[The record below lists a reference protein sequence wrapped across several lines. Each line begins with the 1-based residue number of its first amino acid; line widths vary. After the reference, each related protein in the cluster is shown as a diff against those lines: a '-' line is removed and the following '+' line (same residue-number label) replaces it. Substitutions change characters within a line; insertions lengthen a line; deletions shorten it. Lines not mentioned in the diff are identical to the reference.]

1 MTSSHHAPYV
11 QGFTHATMA
20 GTMGCDTVRW
30 SESQKAGLSSD
41 RRLQLAC
48 VKLESLVTAGQL
60 NGGEYVPGPCTHRPS
75 RHLSLLHPKP
85 LAQLAR
91 EGGVEG
97 VAGKGDEVVTR

>member
-1 MTSSHHAPYV
+1 MTSSRHGPYAW
-11 QGFTHATMA
+11 GFTHATMGA
-20 GTMGCDTVRW
+20 TKGCKTARW
-30 SESQKAGLSSD
+30 SQSQKSVPSSD
-41 RRLQLAC
+41 CRLQLDC
-48 VKLESLVTAGQL
+48 MKSESLVTAGQP

-85 LAQLAR
+85 LAQLFG